1 MITTVTLFYGRQ
13 HRIEIG
19 IKLFCQTKMQES
31 APPTQRVLCFNSISY
46 LASSDLDFGLLLY

>member
-1 MITTVTLFYGRQ
+1 MITAVTLFYGRQ

-46 LASSDLDFGLLLY
+46 LASAVAI